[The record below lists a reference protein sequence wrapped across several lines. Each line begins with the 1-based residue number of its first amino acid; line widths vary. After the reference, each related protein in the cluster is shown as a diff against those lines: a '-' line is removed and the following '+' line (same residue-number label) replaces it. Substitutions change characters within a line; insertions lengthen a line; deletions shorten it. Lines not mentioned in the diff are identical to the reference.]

1 MKTKTYI
8 SQAARDAES
17 GNYGDVTYWEYLD
30 EAAQRAS
37 EYYRKNGDMEQA
49 ERMLTRSLS
58 EALQGNDGN

>member
-1 MKTKTYI
+1 MKPKTYI

-30 EAAQRAS
+30 ESAQRTS
-37 EYYRKNGDMEQA
+37 DYYRRKGDAEQA
-49 ERMLTRSLS
+49 ERMLLQPLS

>member
-17 GNYGDVTYWEYLD
+17 GKYGDATYWQYLD
-30 EAAQRAS
+30 ESAQRAS
-37 EYYRKNGDMEQA
+37 EYYRKKGDMEQA
-49 ERMLTRSLS
+49 ERMLTRTLS